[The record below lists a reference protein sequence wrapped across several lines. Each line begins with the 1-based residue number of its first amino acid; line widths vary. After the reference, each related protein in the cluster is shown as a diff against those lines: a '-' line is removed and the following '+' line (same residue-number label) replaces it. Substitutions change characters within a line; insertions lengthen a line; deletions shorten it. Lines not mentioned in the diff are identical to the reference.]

1 VISVDNNNSTLRPA
15 WACEL
20 PYDLILATKNRE
32 NIFLR
37 VLGERHLPPKKKFIF
52 QTGRNDLSSNSGHC
66 AGYGPWHSWCHLGY
80 TRGEFN
86 SKRSSLE
93 KWKACVLDKMTAP
106 SH

>member
-1 VISVDNNNSTLRPA
+1 MSVDSNNSTPRPV

-20 PYDLILATKNRE
+20 PHDLILATKTRE

-37 VLGERHLPPKKKFIF
+37 VLGERHQPPKKKFIF

-66 AGYGPWHSWCHLGY
+66 AGYASWNSCRLLGY
-80 TRGEFN
+80 TRGGFN

-93 KWKACVLDKMTAP
+93 KWETWVLDR
-106 SH
+106 